1 MSKQLAQQ
9 LIDFMHESPSTFH
22 HVVKIQQ
29 ELERNGYQE
38 LKDKDKWKIEPLGK
52 YFIKKHDSSLIA
64 FEIGSG
70 DISKEG
76 MRLIGAHTDS
86 PSFKIK
92 SKSEMVT
99 DGTYLRLNT
108 EMYGG
113 VLAYTWFDRPL
124 SIAGKITVRSD
135 DPFKPATHLVN
146 IDKPIL
152 TIPSVAIHLKRDSN
166 EKFGVNKQK
175 DTIPLLGLINNQMER
190 NGYLVK
196 MVAAETGVAVE
207 DILGFDLA
215 LYEYDKGTLV
225 GMNEEF
231 ISSKGLD
238 DKWMTYAGL
247 QGLIDSKAISA
258 SKVLIC
264 MDNEEIGSLT
274 SQGADS
280 QFILNVLERIM
291 IALGK
296 NREEFHQAMA
306 NSIMISADLA
316 HAVHPNSPELHDPT
330 NRPLLGK
337 GPVLKV
343 AASGSYSTDAHGMA
357 VFKAICENH
366 KIPYQTLYN
375 RSDVRGGTTI
385 GPITASSLT
394 IPVIDMGAP
403 LLGMHSIRE
412 LAAVEDH
419 ASTLALFIKFFS

>member
-1 MSKQLAQQ
+1 MTTHLAEQ

-22 HVVKIQQ
+22 HVLKIQA
-29 ELERNGYQE
+29 ELEQAGYVE
-38 LKDKDKWKIEPLGK
+38 LHDKNKWTLEPKGK
-52 YFIKKHDSSLIA
+52 YFVKKHDSSLIA

-70 DISKEG
+70 DIVEHG
-76 MRLIGAHTDS
+76 MRLLGAHTDS

-99 DGTYLRLNT
+99 DGTYLKLNT

-113 VLAYTWFDRPL
+113 ALIYTWFDRPL
-124 SIAGKITVRSD
+124 SVAGKITVRSD
-135 DPFKPATHLVN
+135 DPFKPTTHIVN
-146 IDKPIL
+146 IKKPIL

-166 EKFGVNKQK
+166 ESFGVNKQK
-175 DTIPLLGLINNQMER
+175 DSLPLLGLINSQMEK

-196 MVAAETGVAVE
+196 LIAKEAGVDVS
-207 DILGFDLA
+207 DILGFDLS
-215 LYEYDKGTLV
+215 LYDFEKGSVV
-225 GMNEEF
+225 GMNDEL
-231 ISSKGLD
+231 ILSKGLD

-247 QGLIDSKAISA
+247 LGLLASAPIEA

-296 NREEFHQAMA
+296 NREELHQAMA
-306 NSIMISADLA
+306 RSIMISADLA

-343 AASGSYSTDAHGMA
+343 AASGSYSTDATGMA
-357 VFKAICENH
+357 IFKAICESNE
-366 KIPYQTLYN
+366 IPYQTLHN

-385 GPITASSLT
+385 GPITASLLT

-412 LAAVEDH
+412 TAAVADH
-419 ASTLALFIKFFS
+419 AHTVALFTKFFS

>member
-9 LIDFMHESPSTFH
+9 LIDFMHESPSTYH
-22 HVVKIQQ
+22 HVLMLQQ
-29 ELERNGYQE
+29 ELERSGYVE
-38 LKDKDKWKIEPLGK
+38 LKDTTKWVLKPQGK
-52 YFIKKHDSSLIA
+52 YFVKKHDSSLIA

-70 DISKEG
+70 DIAEHG
-76 MRLIGAHTDS
+76 LRILGAHTDS

-92 SKSEMVT
+92 GKAEMVT

-124 SIAGKITVRSD
+124 SVAGKITVRSQ
-135 DPFKPATHLVN
+135 DPFKPTTHFVD
-146 IDKPIL
+146 IKKPIL
-152 TIPSVAIHLKRDSN
+152 TIPSVAIHLQREAN

-175 DTIPLLGLINNQMER
+175 DTLPLLGLINDEMEK
-190 NGYLVK
+190 NGYLSK
-196 MVAAETGVAVE
+196 LVAEAAGVAE
-207 DILGFDLA
+207 SDILGFDLA
-215 LYEYDKGTLV
+215 LYEYEKGTLV
-225 GMNEEF
+225 GMNQEL

-247 QGLIDSKAISA
+247 LGLLASEPILSSKI
-258 SKVLIC
+258 LIC

-274 SQGADS
+274 SQGANS
-280 QFILNVLERIM
+280 QFILNILERIM
-291 IALGK
+291 IALCK
-296 NREEFHQAMA
+296 NREEFHQAMSK
-306 NSIMISADLA
+306 SIMISADLA
-316 HAVHPNSPELHDPT
+316 HAVHPNSPDLHDPT

-343 AASGSYSTDAHGMA
+343 AASGSYSTDAYGMA
-357 VFKAICENH
+357 VFKGICESNN
-366 KIPYQTLYN
+366 IPYQTLYN

-385 GPITASSLT
+385 GPITAALLT

-412 LAAVEDH
+412 LAAVTDH
-419 ASTLALFIKFFS
+419 THTLALFTKFFS

>member
-1 MSKQLAQQ
+1 MSKQMAQA

-22 HVVKIQQ
+22 HVLKIQEQ
-29 ELERNGYQE
+29 LEQNGYQE
-38 LKDKDKWKIEPLGK
+38 LKDQDKWQIQPQGK
-52 YFIKKHDSSLIA
+52 YFVKKHDSSLIA

-70 DISKEG
+70 DITEHG
-76 MRLIGAHTDS
+76 MRLLGAHTDS

-113 VLAYTWFDRPL
+113 ALAYTWFDRPL
-124 SIAGKITVRSD
+124 SVAGKITVRSS
-135 DPFKPATHLVN
+135 DPFKPETHLVN
-146 IDKPIL
+146 IDRPIM

-175 DTIPLLGLINNQMER
+175 DTLPLLGLINRQMEK

-196 MVAAETGVAVE
+196 LIAAEANVPVE

-215 LYEYDKGTLV
+215 LYEHTKGCLV
-225 GMNEEF
+225 GMDDEL
-231 ISSKGLD
+231 ISTKGLD

-247 QGLIDSKAISA
+247 LGLLQSQPLQAT
-258 SKVLIC
+258 KVLIC

-280 QFILNVLERIM
+280 LFILNVLERVL

-296 NREEFHQAMA
+296 NREELHQAMSH
-306 NSIMISADLA
+306 SIMISADLA

-337 GPVLKV
+337 GPVLKA
-343 AASGSYSTDAHGMA
+343 AASGSYSTDAYGMA
-357 VFKAICENH
+357 VFKGICEENN
-366 KIPYQTLYN
+366 IPYQQLYN

-385 GPITASSLT
+385 GPITAAMLT

-412 LAAVEDH
+412 LAAVDDH
-419 ASTLALFIKFFS
+419 AHTVVLFTKFFS